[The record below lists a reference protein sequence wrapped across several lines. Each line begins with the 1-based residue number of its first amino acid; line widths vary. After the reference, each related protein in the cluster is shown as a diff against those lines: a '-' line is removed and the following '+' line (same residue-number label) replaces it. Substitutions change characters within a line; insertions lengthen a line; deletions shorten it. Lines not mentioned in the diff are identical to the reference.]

1 MKMGDGIIHLCFIS
15 KPIKKACYYN
25 YKYMPQTVHPYRDIT
40 IRFPG
45 QVIVGKN
52 SLLKLTDEVIN
63 SGHKSALIITIS
75 PLLAKLEPL
84 LAQLKEAGVAVYVD
98 TSIVREPSFKD
109 FEDLL
114 ASLKDTAADV
124 IIGIGGGSVLDVAK
138 LIAAQINN
146 HQTLV
151 EITGIGLLKNR
162 TKKLICIPTTA
173 GTGSEA
179 SPNAI
184 LIDDSDN
191 QKKGI
196 ISPYL
201 VPDVVV
207 IDPALMISLPAEVT
221 AATGLDALTHCLEAY
236 TNLYAHPLIDMY
248 ALEGIRLIAANLIK
262 AVNDGTDEDA
272 RTQLAIGSLMGGF
285 CLGPVNTAGVHAL
298 SYPLGSLYHI
308 AHGLSNALLLP
319 FVMEYNI
326 PAAPERYAAV
336 ARALGCNSSINDFET
351 AQAGV
356 EKIRQLI
363 KDCGIPASLKEID
376 IDKNTIPQMAADA
389 MKITRLLKNNPRPI
403 NIDDAVNIYE
413 AAY

>member
-1 MKMGDGIIHLCFIS
+1 
-15 KPIKKACYYN
+15 
-25 YKYMPQTVHPYRDIT
+25 MPQTEHPYRDIT

-45 QVIVGKN
+45 QIIVGKK
-52 SLLKLTDEVIN
+52 SLLKLTDEIIN
-63 SGHKSALIITIS
+63 SGYKSALIITIS
-75 PLLAKLEPL
+75 PLSGKLEPVL
-84 LAQLKEAGVAVYVD
+84 VQLKEARIAVHVD
-98 TSIVREPSFKD
+98 TSIVKEPSFKD

-114 ASLKDTAADV
+114 ASVKHTAADV
-124 IIGIGGGSVLDVAK
+124 IIGIGGGSVLDIAK

-146 HQTLV
+146 DQTLAG
-151 EITGIGLLKNR
+151 ITGNGLLKTR
-162 TKKLICIPTTA
+162 TKKLICVPTTA

-184 LIDDSDN
+184 LIDNVDD

-201 VPDVVV
+201 VPDVVI
-207 IDPALMISLPAEVT
+207 IDPDLMVSLPAEVT

-236 TNLYAHPLIDMY
+236 TNLYAHPFIDMY
-248 ALEGIRLIAANLIK
+248 AIEGIRLIAGNLVK

-298 SYPLGSLYHI
+298 SYPLGSMYHI

-326 PAAPERYAAV
+326 PATPERYAAV
-336 ARALGCNSSINDFET
+336 ARALGCNSGVNDFET
-351 AQAGV
+351 AKAGV

-403 NIDDAVNIYE
+403 NIDDVVNIYE